1 VLRDGTLEILAD
13 DGTRERWI
21 GPPPDAG
28 EALRA
33 FANRLRT
40 RRLELNGLEPAIRA
54 QEAIERAVVL
64 D

>member
-1 VLRDGTLEILAD
+1 LRDGTLEIVAD
-13 DGTRERWI
+13 DGARERWV

-33 FANRLRT
+33 FADRLRT
-40 RRLELNGLEPAIRA
+40 RRLEFNGLEHAIRA
-54 QEAIERAVVL
+54 QEAIERAVLL